1 MHISGCGLPDL
12 GGCLTAALVL
22 GCDPGNLERLLS
34 GATPDP
40 SEPVSNTDAVSRL
53 RLTQAL
59 RRAEFAIAWERGWPH
74 LARVLTVAGLFLVV
88 SWAGL
93 WLVLP
98 FLARAI
104 GLGVFA
110 ALALAALFPL
120 LWFRWPSRQ
129 EALGRLDR
137 GTGIRHRPA
146 TALTD
151 SLATQ
156 DPVAMALWQAQR
168 ERTLASI
175 KRIRAGL
182 PSPRLSI
189 HDPWA
194 LRALIVV
201 MMTAT
206 YIAAGDERRMRIA
219 AAFDWNGVLS
229 AANVRVDAWVTP
241 PLYTGKPPI
250 ILSAAN
256 KEAALPA
263 AGPLAVPTGSTLIVR
278 SSGGA
283 LDVVVGGAIEAVA
296 AEQAPKG
303 TNEKHFAIRGD
314 GTAHVRAPSGQ
325 PQWRFSAT
333 LDRPPTIALTKDPER
348 QARGSLQ
355 LSYKIEDDYGVTE
368 ARALFSPRREAK
380 SGETRTLFDPPQ
392 FSLVLPNARTRNGVG
407 QTVKDLSEDPYAGAD
422 VTLTLT
428 AKDEAG
434 NEGRSEPF
442 NMRLPERLFTKP
454 LARALIEQRRIL
466 SLDANQNAQ
475 VYAALDALMI
485 APELFM
491 PEMGHYLGLRSVARQ
506 LEFARTDDA
515 LREVVANLWAL
526 AVTIE
531 DGNITDVDKALRAAQ
546 EALKQALERGASDEE
561 IKKLTQDLRAALDNF
576 MRQLAEQLRNNPQ
589 ALARPLD
596 PNARVMRQQDLN
608 NMIERMERLSRSG
621 DKDAA
626 KQLLEQL
633 QQMLENLQMAQP
645 GQSGDGDMEQALNEL
660 GDMIR
665 KQQQLR
671 DKTFKQG
678 QDSRRDRQRGKQ
690 GDQSM
695 SDLQQDQQGL
705 RDRLRKLQDELA
717 KRGMGQ
723 GQRGQKG
730 QQGQQGQQGQDGDPQ
745 AGDGED
751 GLGEADSAMGDAGS
765 RLGEGN
771 ADGAVDSQGK
781 ALDALRKGAQSLA
794 EAMQQGD
801 GEGQSDGPGNRV
813 GRQQSGGNQSDPLGR
828 PLHGREFGDDLTVK
842 IPGEID
848 VQRVRRILEELRR
861 RLADP
866 QRPQIELDYIER
878 LLKDY

>member
-1 MHISGCGLPDL
+1 M
-12 GGCLTAALVL
+12 
-22 GCDPGNLERLLS
+22 S
-34 GATPDP
+34 GAIPDP
-40 SEPVSNTDAVSRL
+40 PEPARNPDALSRL
-53 RLTQAL
+53 QLTQAL
-59 RRAEFAIAWERGWPH
+59 QRAKYAIAWERVWPH
-74 LARVLTVAGLFLVV
+74 LARLLSVAGLFLVL

-93 WLVLP
+93 WLALP
-98 FLARAI
+98 FAARAI
-104 GLGVFA
+104 GLGLFG

-120 LWFRWPSRQ
+120 LRFRWPGREEGLS
-129 EALGRLDR
+129 RLDH

-146 TALTD
+146 TALSDTV
-151 SLATQ
+151 ATQ
-156 DPVAMALWQAQR
+156 DPVSLALWQAQR
-168 ERTLASI
+168 ERTLASL

-182 PSPRLSI
+182 PSPRLAI

-194 LRALIVV
+194 LRTLVAV
-201 MMTAT
+201 MMVAT
-206 YIAAGDERRMRIA
+206 YVAAGDERGLRVA

-229 AANVRVDAWVTP
+229 PANIRVDAWVTP

-256 KEAALPA
+256 KEAAAPG
-263 AGPLAVPTGSTLIVR
+263 AGPLPVPSGSTLIVR

-283 LDVVVGGAIEAVA
+283 LDVVAGGGVTEAVPT
-296 AEQAPKG
+296 EQAPKG
-303 TNEKHFAIRGD
+303 TNERHFTIAGD

-325 PQWRFSAT
+325 PQWKFSAT
-333 LDRPPTIALTKDPER
+333 LDRAPTIALAKDPER

-355 LSYKIEDDYGVTE
+355 MSYKLEDDYGVTD
-368 ARALFSPRREAK
+368 ARARFAARPGDGLKPAATPRPLFEA
-380 SGETRTLFDPPQ
+380 PQ
-392 FSLVLPNARTRNGVG
+392 FPLVLPNARTRNGVG
-407 QTVKDLSEDPYAGAD
+407 QTVKDLSEDPYAGAE

-434 NEGRSEPF
+434 NEGMSEPF

-454 LARALIEQRRIL
+454 LPRALIEQRRIL
-466 SLDANQNAQ
+466 ALDANQNAQ

-485 APELFM
+485 APHLFT
-491 PEMGHYLGLRSVARQ
+491 PESGQYLGLYSVTRQ
-506 LEFARTDDA
+506 LEAARTDDA
-515 LREVVANLWAL
+515 MREVVASLWAL

-531 DGNITDVDKALRAAQ
+531 DGNISDVDKALRAAQ

-561 IKKLTQDLRAALDNF
+561 IKKLTENLRAALDNF
-576 MRQLAEQLRNNPQ
+576 LRQLAEQQRNNPQ
-589 ALARPLD
+589 QLARPLD
-596 PNARVMRQQDLN
+596 PNTRVMRQQDLN

-626 KQLLEQL
+626 KQLLEQM

-645 GQSGDGDMEQALNEL
+645 GQSGDGEMEQALNEL

-695 SDLQQDQQGL
+695 GELQQDQQGL
-705 RDRLRKLQDELA
+705 RDRLKKLQQELA
-717 KRGMGQ
+717 KRGMGP
-723 GQRGQKG
+723 GQRGEKG
-730 QQGQQGQQGQDGDPQ
+730 SRGEQGQQGQQGEQ
-745 AGDGED
+745 GDGED
-751 GLGEADSAMGDAGS
+751 GLGDADNAMGDAGG

-781 ALDALRKGAQSLA
+781 ALEALRKGAQSLA

-801 GEGQSDGPGNRV
+801 GEGQGDGPGNRA
-813 GRQQSGGNQSDPLGR
+813 GRQQSGGNESDPLGR
-828 PLHGREFGDDLTVK
+828 PLHGREFGDDYTVK

>member
-1 MHISGCGLPDL
+1 M
-12 GGCLTAALVL
+12 
-22 GCDPGNLERLLS
+22 S

-40 SEPVSNTDAVSRL
+40 SEPPGSPDAVSRL
-53 RLTQAL
+53 QLAQAL
-59 RRAEFAIAWERGWPH
+59 RRARYAIGWERSWPH
-74 LARVLTVAGLFLVV
+74 LAGLLTVIGLFLVV

-93 WLVLP
+93 WLALP
-98 FLARAI
+98 FVARAA
-104 GLGVFA
+104 GLGLF
-110 ALALAALFPL
+110 ALAALATLFPL
-120 LWFRWPSRQ
+120 ARFRWPSR
-129 EALGRLDR
+129 EEGLSRLDR
-137 GTGIRHRPA
+137 GSGIRHRPA

-151 SLATQ
+151 TLATR
-156 DPVAMALWQAQR
+156 DPMALALWQAQR

-175 KRIRAGL
+175 RRIRAGL
-182 PSPRLSI
+182 PSPRLAI

-194 LRALIVV
+194 LRALVAV
-201 MMTAT
+201 MMVAT
-206 YIAAGDERRMRIA
+206 YVAAGDERTLRTE

-229 AANVRVDAWVTP
+229 PVNIRVDAWVTP
-241 PLYTGKPPI
+241 PRYTGKPPI
-250 ILSAAN
+250 ILSAAS
-256 KEAALPA
+256 KEAAIPA
-263 AGPLAVPTGSTLIVR
+263 AGPLPVPAGSTLIVR
-278 SSGGA
+278 SSGGT
-283 LDVVVGGAIEAVA
+283 LDVVAGGGVTETAA

-303 TNEKHFAIRGD
+303 TNERHFTISGD

-325 PQWRFSAT
+325 PQWTFSAIA
-333 LDRPPTIALTKDPER
+333 DRPPSISLAKDPER

-355 LSYKIEDDYGVTE
+355 MSYKLEDDYGVTE
-368 ARALFSPRREAK
+368 AQAHFAARPGEAPKGGAQPRPLFE
-380 SGETRTLFDPPQ
+380 PPQ
-392 FSLVLPNARTRNGVG
+392 FPLVLPNARTRNGVG

-422 VTLTLT
+422 VTLTLS

-434 NEGRSEPF
+434 NEGKSEPF

-466 SLDANQNAQ
+466 ALDAGQNPQ
-475 VYAALDALMI
+475 VHAALDALMI
-485 APELFM
+485 APELFT
-491 PEMGHYLGLRSVARQ
+491 PEAGHYLGLYSVTRQ
-506 LEFARTDDA
+506 LEGARTDDA
-515 LREVVANLWAL
+515 LRAVVASLWAL

-531 DGNITDVDKALRAAQ
+531 DGDITDVDKALRAAQ

-561 IKKLTQDLRAALDNF
+561 IKKLTDNLRAALDNF

-596 PNARVMRQQDLN
+596 PNTRMMRQQDLN
-608 NMIERMERLSRSG
+608 SMIERMERLSRSG
-621 DKDAA
+621 DKEAA

-678 QDSRRDRQRGKQ
+678 QDSRRDRARGKQ
-690 GDQSM
+690 GDQGM
-695 SDLQQDQQGL
+695 GDLQQDQQGL
-705 RDRLRKLQDELA
+705 RDRLKKLQQELA
-717 KRGMGQ
+717 RRGMGQ
-723 GQRGQKG
+723 GQRGEKGERG
-730 QQGQQGQQGQDGDPQ
+730 QQGEQGDQSEGDN
-745 AGDGED
+745 
-751 GLGEADSAMGDAGS
+751 LGEADTAMGDASG

-771 ADGAVDSQGK
+771 ADAAVDSQGQ
-781 ALDALRKGAQSLA
+781 ALEALRKGAQSLA
-794 EAMQQGD
+794 EAMQGE

-813 GRQQSGGNQSDPLGR
+813 GRQQSGGNGTDPLGR
-828 PLHGREFGDDLTVK
+828 PLHGREFGDDFTVK

>member
-1 MHISGCGLPDL
+1 M
-12 GGCLTAALVL
+12 
-22 GCDPGNLERLLS
+22 S

-40 SEPVSNTDAVSRL
+40 LEPARSSDAVSRL
-53 RLTQAL
+53 QLTQAL

-74 LARVLTVAGLFLVV
+74 LARLMTVAGLFLAA

-93 WLVLP
+93 WLALP
-98 FLARAI
+98 FLARAV
-104 GLGVFA
+104 GLGLFV
-110 ALALAALFPL
+110 ALALAALFGL
-120 LWFRWPSRQ
+120 VRFRWPTRQ
-129 EALGRLDR
+129 DALGRLDR
-137 GTGIRHRPA
+137 GTGVRHRPA

-151 SLATQ
+151 SLTSQ
-156 DPVAMALWQAQR
+156 DPVALALWQAQR

-182 PSPRLSI
+182 PSPRLAI

-201 MMTAT
+201 MMVAT
-206 YIAAGDERRMRIA
+206 YIAAGDERVMRVA

-229 AANVRVDAWVTP
+229 PADVRVDAWVTP

-256 KEAALPA
+256 KESALPA
-263 AGPLAVPTGSTLIVR
+263 AGPLAVPTGSKLIVR

-283 LDVVVGGAIEAVA
+283 LDVVASGGVSEAVP
-296 AEQAPKG
+296 AEQAPRG
-303 TNEKHFAIRGD
+303 TSEKHFAIAGD
-314 GTAHVRAPSGQ
+314 GTVHVRAPASQ
-325 PQWRFSAT
+325 PQWRFAAT
-333 LDRPPTIALTKDPER
+333 PDRPPSIALAKDPER

-355 LSYKIEDDYGVTE
+355 LSYRIEDDYGVTE
-368 ARALFSPRREAK
+368 ARALFAARTAGEAK
-380 SGETRTLFDPPQ
+380 GAGVGTGTRPLFDPPQ
-392 FSLVLPNARTRNGVG
+392 FPLVLPNARTRNGVG
-407 QTVKDLSEDPYAGAD
+407 QTVKDLSEDPYAGAE
-422 VTLTLT
+422 VTMTLT
-428 AKDEAG
+428 ARDEAG

-454 LARALIEQRRIL
+454 LARALIEQRRAL
-466 SLDANQNAQ
+466 ALDANRNSQ
-475 VYAALDALMI
+475 VSEALEALMI
-485 APELFM
+485 APELFT
-491 PEMGHYLGLRSVARQ
+491 PEMGHYLGLRSVARE
-506 LEFARTDDA
+506 LETARTDDA
-515 LREVVANLWAL
+515 LREVVASLWAL

-531 DGNITDVDKALRAAQ
+531 DGNISDVDKALRAAQ

-596 PNARVMRQQDLN
+596 PNTRVLRQQDLN
-608 NMIERMERLSRSG
+608 NMIDRLERLSRSG

-626 KQLLEQL
+626 RQLLEQL

-645 GQSGDGDMEQALNEL
+645 GQGDGDMEQALNEL

-695 SDLQQDQQGL
+695 GDLQQDQQGL

-723 GQRGQKG
+723 GQPGQKGQKG
-730 QQGQQGQQGQDGDPQ
+730 QQGQQGQDGDAQ
-745 AGDGED
+745 QGDDGDE

-765 RLGEGN
+765 KLGEGN
-771 ADGAVDSQGK
+771 AEGAVDAQGK

-794 EAMQQGD
+794 EAMQQGEGD
-801 GEGQSDGPGNRV
+801 GQSDGPGNRA

-866 QRPQIELDYIER
+866 QRPQLELDYIER

>member
-1 MHISGCGLPDL
+1 L
-12 GGCLTAALVL
+12 
-22 GCDPGNLERLLS
+22 N
-34 GATPDP
+34 GAIPDP
-40 SEPVSNTDAVSRL
+40 PEPARNPDALSRL
-53 RLTQAL
+53 QLTQAL
-59 RRAEFAIAWERGWPH
+59 QRAKYAIAWERGWPH
-74 LARVLTVAGLFLVV
+74 LARLLTVAGLFLVA

-98 FLARAI
+98 FVARAI
-104 GLGVFA
+104 GLALFA
-110 ALALAALFPL
+110 ALALAAAFPL
-120 LWFRWPSRQ
+120 LRFRWPSR
-129 EALGRLDR
+129 EEGLSRLDH

-146 TALTD
+146 TALSDTV
-151 SLATQ
+151 ATQ
-156 DPVAMALWQAQR
+156 DPVALALWQAQR
-168 ERTLASI
+168 ERTLASL

-182 PSPRLSI
+182 PSPRLAI

-194 LRALIVV
+194 LRTLVAV
-201 MMTAT
+201 MMLAA
-206 YIAAGDERRMRIA
+206 YVAAGDERSLRVA

-229 AANVRVDAWVTP
+229 PANIRVDAWVTP

-256 KEAALPA
+256 KEAAAPG
-263 AGPLAVPTGSTLIVR
+263 AGPLPVPSGSNLIVR

-283 LDVVVGGAIEAVA
+283 LDVVVGGGVTEAVPT
-296 AEQAPKG
+296 EQAPKG
-303 TNEKHFAIRGD
+303 TNERHFTITGD

-325 PQWRFSAT
+325 PQWKFSAT
-333 LDRPPTIALTKDPER
+333 PDRAPTIALAKDPER

-355 LSYKIEDDYGVTE
+355 MSYKLEDDYGVTE
-368 ARALFSPRREAK
+368 ARARFAVRPGDGMRPAAEPRPLFEA
-380 SGETRTLFDPPQ
+380 PQ

-428 AKDEAG
+428 ARDEAG
-434 NEGRSEPF
+434 NEGASEPF

-454 LARALIEQRRIL
+454 LPRALIEQRRIL
-466 SLDANQNAQ
+466 ALDANQNAQ

-485 APELFM
+485 APQLFT
-491 PEMGHYLGLRSVARQ
+491 PEPGQYLGLYSVTRQ
-506 LEFARTDDA
+506 LEAARTDDA
-515 LREVVANLWAL
+515 MREVVASLWAL

-531 DGNITDVDKALRAAQ
+531 DGNISDVDKALRAAQ

-561 IKKLTQDLRAALDNF
+561 IKKLTENLRAALDNF
-576 MRQLAEQLRNNPQ
+576 LRQLAEQQRNNPQ
-589 ALARPLD
+589 QLARPLD
-596 PNARVMRQQDLN
+596 PNTRVMRQQDLN

-626 KQLLEQL
+626 RQLLEQM

-645 GQSGDGDMEQALNEL
+645 GQSGDGEMEQALNEL

-690 GDQSM
+690 GDQGM
-695 SDLQQDQQGL
+695 GELQQDQQGL
-705 RDRLRKLQDELA
+705 RDRLKKLQQELA
-717 KRGMGQ
+717 KRGMGP
-723 GQRGQKG
+723 GQRGEKG
-730 QQGQQGQQGQDGDPQ
+730 SRGEQGQQGQQGEQ
-745 AGDGED
+745 GDGED
-751 GLGEADSAMGDAGS
+751 GLGEADNAMGDASG

-781 ALDALRKGAQSLA
+781 ALEALRKGAQSLA

-801 GEGQSDGPGNRV
+801 GEGQGDGPGNRA
-813 GRQQSGGNQSDPLGR
+813 GRQQSGANESDPLGR
-828 PLHGREFGDDLTVK
+828 PLHGREFSDDYTVK

>member
-1 MHISGCGLPDL
+1 LNGAPPDL
-12 GGCLTAALVL
+12 PEPAR
-22 GCDPGNLERLLS
+22 DP
-34 GATPDP
+34 
-40 SEPVSNTDAVSRL
+40 DAVSRL
-53 RLTQAL
+53 QLTQAL
-59 RRAEFAIAWERGWPH
+59 QRAKYAIAWERSWPY
-74 LARVLTVAGLFLVV
+74 LARFLTVIGLFLVV

-98 FLARAI
+98 FIARAI
-104 GLGVFA
+104 GLVLFVL
-110 ALALAALFPL
+110 LALAALFPL
-120 LWFRWPSRQ
+120 SRFRWPSR
-129 EALGRLDR
+129 EEGLGRLDR

-146 TALTD
+146 TTLTD
-151 SLATQ
+151 TLATQ
-156 DPVAMALWQAQR
+156 DPVARALWVAQR

-182 PSPRLSI
+182 PSPRLAL

-194 LRALIVV
+194 LRALVLV
-201 MMTAT
+201 LMAAT
-206 YIAAGDERRMRIA
+206 YIAAGGERTMRTQ

-229 AANVRVDAWVTP
+229 PANIRVDAWVTP
-241 PLYTGKPPI
+241 PAYTSKPPV

-256 KEAALPA
+256 KEATGPGGAA
-263 AGPLAVPTGSTLIVR
+263 SAGPLPVPAGSTLIVR
-278 SSGGA
+278 SSGGS
-283 LDVVVGGAIEAVA
+283 LDVAVSGNLTEAEP
-296 AEQAPKG
+296 AEQVPQG
-303 TNEKHFAIRGD
+303 TNEKHFVIAGD

-325 PQWRFSAT
+325 PQWKFTAVP
-333 LDRPPTIALTKDPER
+333 DRAPTIALAKDPER

-355 LSYKIEDDYGVTE
+355 MSYNIEDDYGVTE
-368 ARALFSPRREAK
+368 AQAHFAARPAGQPKGAAKPRP
-380 SGETRTLFDPPQ
+380 LFDPPQ
-392 FSLVLPNARTRNGVG
+392 FPLVLPNARTRNGVG

-466 SLDANQNAQ
+466 ALDANQNGQ

-485 APELFM
+485 APELFT
-491 PEMGHYLGLRSVARQ
+491 PEAGQYLGLYSVQKQ
-506 LEFARTDDA
+506 LDAARTDDA
-515 LREVVANLWAL
+515 LRDVVASLWAL

-546 EALKQALERGASDEE
+546 DALKQALEQGASDEE
-561 IKKLTQDLRAALDNF
+561 IKKLTENLRAALDNF
-576 MRQLAEQLRNNPQ
+576 MRQLAEQYRNNPQ

-596 PNARVMRQQDLN
+596 PNTRILRQQDLN

-633 QQMLENLQMAQP
+633 QEMLENLQMAQP
-645 GQSGDGDMEQALNEL
+645 GQSGDDMEQALNEL
-660 GDMIR
+660 DDVIR

-678 QDSRRDRQRGKQ
+678 QDSRRDRMRGKQ
-690 GDQSM
+690 NDQGM

-705 RDRLRKLQDELA
+705 RDRLKKLQQELA

-723 GQRGQKG
+723 MGQGPKGQGQHGQKG
-730 QQGQQGQQGQDGDPQ
+730 EQ
-745 AGDGED
+745 GED
-751 GLGEADSAMGDAGS
+751 GDQPGDNGDSFADADNAMGDADG

-781 ALDALRKGAQSLA
+781 ALDALRKGKQQLA
-794 EAMQQGD
+794 EQQGD
-801 GEGQSDGPGNRV
+801 DGQGDGPGNGM
-813 GRQQSGGNQSDPLGR
+813 GRQSNGNNSTDPLGR
-828 PLHGREFGDDLTVK
+828 PLRGREFGDDLTVK

-848 VQRVRRILEELRR
+848 VQRARRILEELRR

-866 QRPQIELDYIER
+866 GRPQVELDYLER

>member
-1 MHISGCGLPDL
+1 
-12 GGCLTAALVL
+12 
-22 GCDPGNLERLLS
+22 LS

-40 SEPVSNTDAVSRL
+40 SEPAREADSVSRL
-53 RLTQAL
+53 QLGQAL
-59 RRAEFAIAWERGWPH
+59 QRAKYAIAWERSWPH
-74 LARVLTVAGLFLVV
+74 LARLLSVAGLFLVV

-93 WLVLP
+93 WLALP
-98 FLARAI
+98 FVARAI
-104 GLGVFA
+104 GLGLFA
-110 ALALAALFPL
+110 VLALGALFPIVR
-120 LWFRWPSRQ
+120 FRWPSRQ
-129 EALGRLDR
+129 EGLSRLDR
-137 GTGIRHRPA
+137 GSGIRHRPA

-151 SLATQ
+151 HLSTQ
-156 DPVAMALWQAQR
+156 DPVATVLWQAQR

-175 KRIRAGL
+175 NRIRAGL
-182 PSPRLSI
+182 PSPRLAI

-194 LRALIVV
+194 LRALVV
-201 MMTAT
+201 VLMVAT
-206 YIAAGDERRMRIA
+206 YVAAGDERMLRVA

-229 AANVRVDAWVTP
+229 PANIRVDAWVTP

-256 KEAALPA
+256 KEAAIPA
-263 AGPLAVPTGSTLIVR
+263 AGPLPVPAGSTLIVR
-278 SSGGA
+278 SSGGP
-283 LDVVVGGAIEAVA
+283 LDVVAGGGVTEAVPT
-296 AEQAPKG
+296 EQAPKG
-303 TNEKHFAIRGD
+303 TNERHFTIAGD

-333 LDRPPTIALTKDPER
+333 PDRAPAISLAKDPER

-368 ARALFSPRREAK
+368 AQAHFAVHPGDAPKRASEARPLFE
-380 SGETRTLFDPPQ
+380 PPQ
-392 FSLVLPNARTRNGVG
+392 FPLVLPNARTRNGVG
-407 QTVKDLSEDPYAGAD
+407 QTVKDLNEDPYAGAD

-454 LARALIEQRRIL
+454 LARALVEQRRIL
-466 SLDANQNAQ
+466 ALDANKNFD
-475 VYAALDALMI
+475 VYAALEALLI
-485 APELFM
+485 APELFT
-491 PEMGHYLGLRSVARQ
+491 PEAGQYLGLYSVTRQ
-506 LEFARTDDA
+506 LEAARTDDA
-515 LREVVANLWAL
+515 MREVVASLWAL

-531 DGNITDVDKALRAAQ
+531 DGDITDVDKALRAAQ

-589 ALARPLD
+589 QLARPLD
-596 PNARVMRQQDLN
+596 PNTKVLRQQDLN

-626 KQLLEQL
+626 RQLLEQL

-645 GQSGDGDMEQALNEL
+645 GQSGESDMEQALNEL

-678 QDSRRDRQRGKQ
+678 QDSRRDHMRGKQ

-695 SDLQQDQQGL
+695 GDLQQDQQGL
-705 RDRLRKLQDELA
+705 RDRLKKLQQELA

-723 GQRGQKG
+723 GQRGEKG
-730 QQGQQGQQGQDGDPQ
+730 QRGEQGRQGEQGQQGEQGEQ
-745 AGDGED
+745 GDGED
-751 GLGEADSAMGDAGS
+751 GLGEADNAMGDAGS
-765 RLGEGN
+765 KLGEGN

-781 ALDALRKGAQSLA
+781 ALEALRKGAQSLA

-801 GEGQSDGPGNRV
+801 GEGQGDGPGTRM
-813 GRQQSGGNQSDPLGR
+813 GRQQNGGNQSDPLGR
-828 PLHGREFGDDLTVK
+828 PLHGREYGDDYTVK

-866 QRPQIELDYIER
+866 QRPKIELDYLER

>member
-1 MHISGCGLPDL
+1 M
-12 GGCLTAALVL
+12 
-22 GCDPGNLERLLS
+22 S
-34 GATPDP
+34 GATSDP
-40 SEPVSNTDAVSRL
+40 SKPVRDPDAVARL
-53 RLTQAL
+53 QLAQAL
-59 RRAEFAIAWERGWPH
+59 QRAKYAIAWEQTWPH
-74 LARVLTVAGLFLVV
+74 LARLLSVAGLFLVV

-93 WLVLP
+93 WLTLP
-98 FLARAI
+98 FIARAI
-104 GLGVFA
+104 GIGMFV
-110 ALALAALFPL
+110 LAGLAALWPL
-120 LWFRWPSRQ
+120 MKFHWPSR
-129 EALGRLDR
+129 EAGLSRLDR

-151 SLATQ
+151 TLATQ
-156 DPVAMALWQAQR
+156 DPVALALWQAQR
-168 ERTLASI
+168 ERTLASL

-182 PSPRLSI
+182 PSPRLPV

-194 LRALIVV
+194 LRALVAV
-201 MMTAT
+201 LLVAT
-206 YIAAGDERRMRIA
+206 YVAAGEERSLRVA
-219 AAFDWNGVLS
+219 AAFDWNGVL
-229 AANVRVDAWVTP
+229 APANIRVDAWVTP
-241 PLYTGKPPI
+241 PLYTGKPPV

-256 KEAALPA
+256 KDAAVPST
-263 AGPLAVPTGSTLIVR
+263 GPLPVPAGSTLIVR
-278 SSGGA
+278 SSGGT
-283 LDVVVGGAIEAVA
+283 LDVVTGGAVSEAVA

-303 TNEKHFAIRGD
+303 TNEKQFTIAGD

-333 LDRPPTIALTKDPER
+333 ADRAPTISLAKDPER
-348 QARGSLQ
+348 QARGSLAM
-355 LSYKIEDDYGVTE
+355 SYRIEDDYGVTE
-368 ARALFSPRREAK
+368 AQARFAARPGDQATGSAEPRP
-380 SGETRTLFDPPQ
+380 LFDAPQ
-392 FSLVLPNARTRNGVG
+392 LSLVLPNARTRNGVG

-434 NEGRSEPF
+434 NEGKSEPF

-466 SLDANQNAQ
+466 ALDANQIGQ

-485 APELFM
+485 APHLFT
-491 PEMGHYLGLRSVARQ
+491 PEAGQYLGLYSVSRQ
-506 LEFARTDDA
+506 LEAARTDPA
-515 LREVVANLWAL
+515 LREVVAALWAL

-561 IKKLTQDLRAALDNF
+561 IRKLTENLRAALDNF
-576 MRQLAEQLRNNPQ
+576 MRQLAEQQRNNPQ
-589 ALARPLD
+589 QLARPLD
-596 PNARVMRQQDLN
+596 PNTRMLSQQDLK
-608 NMIERMERLSRSG
+608 NMIDRMERLSRSG

-645 GQSGDGDMEQALNEL
+645 GQSGDGDMQEALNEL

-671 DKTFKQG
+671 DKTYKEG

-690 GDQSM
+690 NDKGM
-695 SDLQQDQQGL
+695 SELQQDQQGL
-705 RDRLRKLQDELA
+705 RDRLKKLQQELA

-723 GQRGQKG
+723 GPRGEKGEKG
-730 QQGQQGQQGQDGDPQ
+730 QQGQQGQGQQGEQ
-745 AGDGED
+745 GDGED
-751 GLGEADSAMGDAGS
+751 GLGDADSAMGDATG

-781 ALDALRKGAQSLA
+781 AIEAMRKGAQNLA
-794 EAMQQGD
+794 QQMQGD
-801 GEGQSDGPGNRV
+801 GDGQNDGPGNRA
-813 GRQQSGGNQSDPLGR
+813 GRQQSGGRDSDPLGR

-861 RLADP
+861 RLGDSL
-866 QRPQIELDYIER
+866 RPQIELDYIER